1 MHQGKVPAK
10 VKINAASSVPNK
22 RTIHRTVQTFRA
34 IDLVL
39 EENNTRKHYVL
50 TTDNWTVSALEL

>member
-1 MHQGKVPAK
+1 MPAK